1 MPIKIEYSG
10 YFYKDLPKLLIVKD
24 NFTLGEKLTQ
34 IEKTANKKFINMSD
48 EEIYS
53 TLKKLV
59 DTKDYYIDEQPDEV
73 FWVEFLK

>member
-1 MPIKIEYSG
+1 MSIKIEYSG

-24 NFTLGEKLTQ
+24 NFTLGQKLTQ
-34 IEKTANKKFINMSD
+34 IEKTANKKFIDMSD
-48 EEIYS
+48 EEIFN

-59 DTKDYYIDEQPDEV
+59 DTKDYYIDEQPDEI